1 MATIPDTPA
10 EIIGAWLKTSL
21 ASALGTAA
29 PIIRQSDETFDRAE
43 SVVVV
48 DCEDQGDHLGIPGH
62 VLVDIRAAVGIWVH
76 TTDDPALS
84 QTDAL
89 RTQVR
94 AALEALPQGDVTAV
108 NGWYVRYISGWTES
122 PATLEGNDR
131 KIEFTATMILQST
144 SI

>member
-1 MATIPDTPA
+1 MTASSTIADW
-10 EIIGAWLKTSL
+10 IV
-21 ASALGTAA
+21 SALSNAITGT
-29 PIIRQSDETFDRAE
+29 PVIRQSDETFDRAE

-62 VLVDIRAAVGIWVH
+62 VLVDMRAAVGIWVH

-94 AALEALPQGDVTAV
+94 SALESLPQGDVQPV
-108 NGWYVRYISGWTES
+108 GDWYVRYISGWTES
-122 PATLEGNDR
+122 SATLDGNDR
-131 KIEFTATMILQST
+131 KIELTATMILQST

>member
-1 MATIPDTPA
+1 MTASATIA
-10 EIIGAWLKTSL
+10 NWIV
-21 ASALGTAA
+21 SALSNAITGT
-29 PIIRQSDETFDRAE
+29 PVIRQSDETFDRAE

-62 VLVDIRAAVGIWVH
+62 VLVDMRAAVGIWVH

-89 RTQVR
+89 RATVR
-94 AALEALPQGDVTAV
+94 SALESLPQGDVPPV
-108 NGWYVRYISGWTES
+108 VGWYVRYISGWTES
-122 PATLEGNDR
+122 PATLDGNDR
-131 KIEFTATMILQST
+131 KIELTATMILQST

>member
-1 MATIPDTPA
+1 MTASVTIA
-10 EIIGAWLKTSL
+10 NWIV
-21 ASALGTAA
+21 SALDSAVSGT
-29 PIIRQSDETFDRAE
+29 PVIRQSDETFDRAE

-62 VLVDIRAAVGIWVH
+62 VLVDMRAAVGIWVH

-94 AALEALPQGDVTAV
+94 AALEALPQGDVQPV
-108 NGWYVRYISGWTES
+108 SGWYVRYISGWTES
-122 PATLEGNDR
+122 PATLDGNDR
-131 KIEFTATMILQST
+131 KIEFTAKMILQST

>member
-1 MATIPDTPA
+1 MTASVTIA
-10 EIIGAWLKTSL
+10 NWIV
-21 ASALGTAA
+21 SALDSAVSGT
-29 PIIRQSDETFDRAE
+29 PVIRQSDETFDRAE

-62 VLVDIRAAVGIWVH
+62 VLVDLRAAVGIWVH

-89 RTQVR
+89 RATVR
-94 AALEALPQGDVTAV
+94 SALESLPQGDVTAV
-108 NGWYVRYISGWTES
+108 NGWYVRYVSGWTES

>member
-1 MATIPDTPA
+1 MT
-10 EIIGAWLKTSL
+10 
-21 ASALGTAA
+21 ASAIIADWIVSALDSAVSGT
-29 PIIRQSDETFDRAE
+29 PVIRQSDETFDRAE

-62 VLVDIRAAVGIWVH
+62 VLVDLRAAVGIWVH
-76 TTDDPALS
+76 TTDDPALA

-94 AALEALPQGDVTAV
+94 SALEALPQGDVQPV
-108 NGWYVRYISGWTES
+108 GGWYVRYISGWTES
-122 PATLEGNDR
+122 PATLDGNDR
-131 KIEFTATMILQST
+131 KIELTATMILQST